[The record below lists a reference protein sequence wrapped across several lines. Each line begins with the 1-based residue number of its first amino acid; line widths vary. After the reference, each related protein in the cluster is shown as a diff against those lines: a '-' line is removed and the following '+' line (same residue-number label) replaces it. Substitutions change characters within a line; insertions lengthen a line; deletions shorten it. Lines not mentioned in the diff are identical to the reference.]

1 MNEPLG
7 KELKAMLAGEYGPD
21 RVEFYAADVSSKEEF
36 IGILRFFFCLL
47 I

>member
-7 KELKAMLAGEYGPD
+7 KELKATLAEEYGPD

-36 IGILRFFFCLL
+36 IGILRFFFVF
-47 I
+47 

>member
-7 KELKAMLAGEYGPD
+7 IELKAALAEEYGSD

-36 IGILRFFFCLL
+36 IGI
-47 I
+47 

>member
-7 KELKAMLAGEYGPD
+7 EELKAALAEEYGPD

-36 IGILRFFFCLL
+36 KGI
-47 I
+47 

>member
-7 KELKAMLAGEYGPD
+7 KELKATLAEEYGPG

-36 IGILRFFFCLL
+36 IGILRLFFVF
-47 I
+47 